1 MTLDIVRNILRWVLL
16 MAVQIL
22 VLNNIYLGGVFNPYV
37 YVLIILSLP
46 IEMSALAVLLMG
58 FFTGFILDIFS
69 HTIGLHTMALT
80 LVGFLR
86 PQILALVAP
95 RDGYEFGSSVNV
107 RDMGWSRYSVYA
119 LLLIFPHHLML
130 FAMEGFSSGLFGLA
144 VQKTLLNTVLTFVLI
159 LLVQSFS
166 PIKEKG

>member
-1 MTLDIVRNILRWVLL
+1 MTFDIVKNIVRWILL

-22 VLNNIYLGGVFNPYV
+22 VLNNIYLGGVFNPYI

-46 IEMSALAVLLMG
+46 IDMSALVVLLMG

-86 PQILALVAP
+86 PRILAIVAP

>member
-1 MTLDIVRNILRWVLL
+1 
-16 MAVQIL
+16 MAIQIL
-22 VLNNIYLGGVFNPYV
+22 VLNNIYLGGIFNPYV

-46 IEMSALAVLLMG
+46 IEMSALGILLLG
-58 FFTGFILDIFS
+58 FSTGFILDVFT

-86 PQILALVAP
+86 PKILALVAP
-95 RDGYEFGSSVNV
+95 RDGYEFGAVVNV
-107 RDMGWSRYSVYA
+107 RDMGWSRYSVYT

-130 FAMEGFSSGLFGLA
+130 FAMEGFSTGLFGLA
-144 VQKTLLNTVLTFVLI
+144 VQKTFMNTILTFILI

-166 PIKEKG
+166 PIKNKG